1 MKLSRGRR
9 ASRQAAMRYT
19 PGSTQHQTT
28 RLTDAHVPSSKAF
41 SEKNS
46 AKCQMDAN
54 RPLFSYEYKSCS
66 LKFVSGTYM
75 LPVRKVIVKPILD
88 LREVWSFQT
97 TGNGKMSI
105 TTSVMMFGRLPH
117 RICAWTLLLQ
127 WPPGIVLSHAYAT
140 GEHCHIL
147 RATLTMTALIKTA
160 PTI

>member
-1 MKLSRGRR
+1 
-9 ASRQAAMRYT
+9 
-19 PGSTQHQTT
+19 
-28 RLTDAHVPSSKAF
+28 
-41 SEKNS
+41 
-46 AKCQMDAN
+46 
-54 RPLFSYEYKSCS
+54 
-66 LKFVSGTYM
+66 M

-88 LREVWSFQT
+88 LREVLSFQT